1 MSDTR
6 SGARPEPDFTRGDR
20 PALLAFVTDE
30 TSENALR
37 SALGPMVP
45 GMEIRRGDVLA
56 ASRAL
61 ARERQP
67 DALIV
72 DVEGV
77 QDAYA
82 ALDQLASV
90 CTPSM
95 RVLVVGDRSE
105 MGFYRELTQNFGV
118 SEYIYKPLTRINV
131 TNLFGPHVSQSGQIP
146 KAGSSRQGR
155 IVAVMGA
162 RGGVGC
168 TTVAVNLG
176 LSLAET
182 TQGHVAIVDMH
193 LSGGTTALMLG
204 VKPPTGL
211 RSALEEPGRVDALF
225 LDRVSVEVGT
235 RVRLVAAEEPLDS
248 DPAPTAEGVT
258 RLLSLLQER
267 FNHVVLDLPRPL
279 GPRGR
284 QALAATRAAVIVLTP
299 EIGGLRDAVAL
310 RRIVE
315 TTGLGATTLTV
326 LNRHDAPGAMTRE
339 LLKEGL
345 GAEPDARIPDLP
357 KVLPRAANLGQPAIR
372 ASSAF
377 GKGLAPIVREIG
389 GAQTSAAPGL
399 LGRLFG
405 RGTR

>member
-6 SGARPEPDFTRGDR
+6 PGPKAEPDFVRGGR
-20 PALLAFVTDE
+20 LPLLAFVTDE
-30 TSENALR
+30 VSENALR
-37 SALGPMVP
+37 TALGAMVP

-56 ASRAL
+56 ATRAL
-61 ARERQP
+61 GREEQP
-67 DALIV
+67 EALIV
-72 DVEGV
+72 DIEGV
-77 QDAYA
+77 SDAYG

-90 CTPSM
+90 CTPNM
-95 RVLVVGDRSE
+95 RVLVVGDRNE

-131 TNLFGPHVSQSGQIP
+131 TNLFGPHVNQNGEIP
-146 KAGSSRQGR
+146 RAGSSRQGR
-155 IVAVMGA
+155 IAAVMGA

-182 TQGHVAIVDMH
+182 TQGHVAIVDMN
-193 LSGGTTALMLG
+193 LSGGTSALMLG

-211 RSALEEPGRVDALF
+211 RLALEEPGRVDALF

-235 RVRLVAAEEPLDS
+235 RVRLIAAEEPLDS

-258 RLLSLLQER
+258 RLISLLQER
-267 FNHVVLDLPRPL
+267 FNHVVIDLPRPL

-284 QALAATRAAVIVLTP
+284 QVLSAARAAVIVLTP
-299 EIGGLRDAVAL
+299 EIGGVRDAVAL
-310 RRIVE
+310 RRIAE
-315 TTGLGATTLTV
+315 TMGHGATTLTA
-326 LNRHDAPGAMTRE
+326 LNRDGAPGAMARE

-357 KVLPRAANLGQPAIR
+357 KVLPRTANLGEPAIR
-372 ASSAF
+372 ASNAF
-377 GKGLAPIVREIG
+377 RKGLAPLVREIG
-389 GAQTSAAPGL
+389 GAQAVAAPGF